1 MPNDPQAAYEF
12 GQFTL
17 IPTEKRLLY
26 GGKEIPLAPKVFDTL
41 VLLVENSGRLIRKDE
56 LLKTLWPDTV
66 VEEVALAHNVSQL
79 RKALGDRS
87 EDPQFI
93 ETVSKRGY
101 RFIAPVRGLRQPA
114 PRPASPAP
122 SSAAPSA
129 VQRTDWSRPAVLA
142 AFAAVLLL
150 IAAASGY
157 LYLPRAGERAAE
169 APAIHSLAVLPLEN
183 LSGDREQEYFAD
195 GITDALITD
204 LAQVA
209 SLRVI
214 SRTSAMQ
221 FKGSRET
228 LPQIG
233 RDLKVDAVVEGT
245 VARGESRVR
254 ITAQLIEARS
264 DRHLWARTYERDLK
278 DVLALQ
284 DEIAQAIA
292 EQIRIK
298 LTPGERSLLTQAHAV
313 DPEAYDAYLRGRYWW
328 SQRTAEGE
336 WKGLDYFQKAIA
348 RDPKYALAYAGVADS
363 FVVLGHHARLPPKEA
378 LPKAKAAALKALEL
392 DPSIAEAHTSLAIV
406 KFSSDW
412 DWSGAER
419 EFKEAIAL
427 NPNYATAHH
436 WYSHFLVA
444 MGRLDEAVS
453 ELERARDLDPFSVPI
468 NSFLGQALYYAR
480 RYDEALRQYQRGL
493 EMHPDWVEFYEGTAD
508 VYEQKEMYDES
519 VAMRMQA
526 LGLFK
531 DQTETALKE
540 AYKSSGY
547 PGYLQKKIQILE
559 QAPELNLFAVLLVA
573 HLYAALNDTAHAMP
587 YLERAYRE
595 RNPWLLNVQSDPGMD
610 PIRSSPQFQDLIRR
624 IGLPLASGDK
634 N

>member
-17 IPTEKRLLY
+17 IPTEKRLLC

-41 VLLVENSGRLIRKDE
+41 VLLVENPGRLIRKDE

-66 VEEVALAHNVSQL
+66 VEEVALAHSVSQL

-93 ETVSKRGY
+93 ETVPKRGY
-101 RFIAPVRGLRQPA
+101 RFIAPVRVLREPA
-114 PRPASPAP
+114 PRPAS
-122 SSAAPSA
+122 AAPNGAAPAA
-129 VQRTDWSRPAVLA
+129 VQRTAWSRPPVLA
-142 AFAAVLLL
+142 ACAAVLLL
-150 IAAASGY
+150 IAAASRY

-183 LSGDREQEYFAD
+183 LSGDKEQEYFAD

-221 FKGSRET
+221 FRGSRET

-245 VARGESRVR
+245 VARGAGRVR
-254 ITAQLIEARS
+254 ITAQLIEASS
-264 DRHLWARTYERDLK
+264 DHHLWAKTYERDLK

-292 EQIRIK
+292 EQIRIE
-298 LTPGERSLLTQAHAV
+298 LTPRERSLLTQAHAV
-313 DPEAYDAYLRGRYWW
+313 DPEAYDAYLKGRYWW
-328 SQRTAEGE
+328 SRWSVEGE

-363 FVVLGHHARLPPKEA
+363 FLALGYHTRLPPKEA
-378 LPKAKAAALKALEL
+378 LPKAKEAAIKALEL
-392 DPSIAEAHTSLAIV
+392 DPSLAEAHTSLAMV
-406 KFSSDW
+406 KFSSDR

-419 EFKEAIAL
+419 EFKEAISL
-427 NPNYATAHH
+427 NPSYATAHH
-436 WYSHFLVA
+436 WYSHYLVA
-444 MGRLDEAVS
+444 MGRLDEAVN
-453 ELERARDLDPFSVPI
+453 ELERARDLDPYSATI
-468 NSFLGQALYYAR
+468 NVWLGHALYYAR
-480 RYDEALRQYQRGL
+480 RYDEALRQYRRGS
-493 EMHPDWVEFYEGTAD
+493 EMHPDWLPFYEGIAD
-508 VYEQKEMYDES
+508 AYEQKRMFAES
-519 VAMRMQA
+519 VAVRLQA
-526 LGLFK
+526 LSLNK
-531 DQTETALKE
+531 DPTLAAVAQAF
-540 AYKSSGY
+540 KSSGY
-547 PGYLQKKIQILE
+547 EGYLRKKIETLE
-559 QAPELNLFAVLLVA
+559 QVPQLDPYGEYGILLVA
-573 HLYAALNDTAHAMP
+573 HLYAALNDEAHAMA
-587 YLERAYRE
+587 YLERAYDAG
-595 RNPWLLNVQSDPGMD
+595 NPWLLYVQVDPGMES
-610 PIRSSPQFQDLIRR
+610 IRSSPRFRDLVRR
-624 IGLPLASGDK
+624 IGLPQ
-634 N
+634 

>member
-1 MPNDPQAAYEF
+1 MPDAQQAAYEF

-17 IPTEKRLLY
+17 VQAEKRLLCD
-26 GGKEIPLAPKVFDTL
+26 GKAIPLVPKVFDTL
-41 VLLVENSGRLIRKDE
+41 VLLVENPGRLIQKDE
-56 LLKTLWPDTV
+56 LLEALWPDTV

-79 RKALGDRS
+79 RKALGDRA
-87 EDPQFI
+87 EEPRFI
-93 ETVSKRGY
+93 ETVPKRGY
-101 RFIAPVRGLRQPA
+101 RFIAPVRVVGEPA
-114 PRPASPAP
+114 TRRASPAP
-122 SSAAPSA
+122 SH
-129 VQRTDWSRPAVLA
+129 TKWSRPAVLA
-142 AFAAVLLL
+142 ACAAVLLL
-150 IAAASGY
+150 IAAASAY
-157 LYLPRAGERAAE
+157 LYLPRAIERAAG

-221 FKGSRET
+221 FRGSRET

-245 VARGESRVR
+245 VARGEGRVR
-254 ITAQLIEARS
+254 ITAQLIDARS

-298 LTPGERSLLTQAHAV
+298 LTPKERSLLSRAHAG

-336 WKGLDYFQKAIA
+336 WRGLDYFQKAIA
-348 RDPKYALAYAGVADS
+348 RAPKYALAYAGVADS
-363 FVVLGHHARLPPKEA
+363 FVVLGSHARLPAKEA
-378 LPKAKAAALKALEL
+378 FPKAQEAALKALEL
-392 DPSIAEAHTSLAIV
+392 DPSLAEAHTSLAFV
-406 KFSSDW
+406 KFSNDW

-436 WYSHFLVA
+436 WYSHYLVA

-468 NSFLGQALYYAR
+468 NAFLGQALYYAR

-493 EMHPDWVEFYEGTAD
+493 EMHPDRLEFCEGAAD
-508 VYEQKEMYDES
+508 VYEQKKMFAES
-519 VAMRMQA
+519 VALRLQA
-526 LGLFK
+526 LSLIKDPTSAALDQAFK
-531 DQTETALKE
+531 G
-540 AYKSSGY
+540 SGY
-547 PGYLQKKIQILE
+547 GGYLRKKIETLE
-559 QAPELNLFAVLLVA
+559 QAPQLNPFAVLLVA
-573 HLYAALNDTAHAMP
+573 HLYAALNDEAHAMP
-587 YLERAYRE
+587 YLERAYGE
-595 RNPWLLNVQSDPGMD
+595 RNPWLLNLSVDPGMD
-610 PIRSSPQFQDLIRR
+610 SLRSSLRFRDLIRR
-624 IGLPLASGDK
+624 IGLPQ
-634 N
+634 